1 MRRNIRRRK
10 RRTRTAITDISLT
23 PLIDTALTL
32 LIIFMVAAPMMQN
45 AISIT
50 LPKGKK
56 NEVGSTPQELV
67 VYVDKAGKHYLD
79 GKPYESKKLIEQL
92 QRQVGR
98 GKERTVFVKADQGA
112 SYGNVLEL
120 VDQIKVVGGVKY
132 VALATQKRSQA
143 A

>member
-1 MRRNIRRRK
+1 MRRYNKRRR
-10 RRTRTAITDISLT
+10 RERTAINDISLT

-50 LPKGKK
+50 LPQGQK

-67 VYVDKAGKHYLD
+67 IYIDKQGKHFLD
-79 GKPYESKKLIEQL
+79 GKPYATDKLIEQL
-92 QRQVGR
+92 QKQVGR
-98 GKERTVFVKADQGA
+98 GKERTVFVKADQAA
-112 SYGNVLEL
+112 SYGNVIEL

-132 VALATQKRSQA
+132 VALATQKRTQA
-143 A
+143 S

>member
-1 MRRNIRRRK
+1 MRRYSKRRR
-10 RRTRTAITDISLT
+10 RERTAINDISLT

-45 AISIT
+45 AISVT
-50 LPKGKK
+50 LPKGQK

-67 VYVDKAGKHYLD
+67 VYIDKQNKHFLD
-79 GKPYESKKLIEQL
+79 GKPYAKDMLIKQL
-92 QRQVGR
+92 QKHVGN
-98 GKERTVFVKADQGA
+98 GKERTVFVKADQAA
-112 SYGNVLEL
+112 SYGNVIEL

-132 VALATQKRSQA
+132 VALATQKRAQA

>member
-1 MRRNIRRRK
+1 MRRHIKRRR
-10 RRTRTAITDISLT
+10 RRQRTALTDVSLT

-50 LPKGKK
+50 LPKGQK
-56 NEVGSTPQELV
+56 NEIGTTPQELV
-67 VYVDKAGKHYLD
+67 VYIDKNGKQFFN
-79 GKPYESKKLIEQL
+79 GKPYATNQLIELIQKN
-92 QRQVGR
+92 VGPQ
-98 GKERTVFVKADQGA
+98 KERTIFVKADQA
-112 SYGNVLEL
+112 AAYGNVIEL

-132 VALATQKRSQA
+132 VALATQKRAQA